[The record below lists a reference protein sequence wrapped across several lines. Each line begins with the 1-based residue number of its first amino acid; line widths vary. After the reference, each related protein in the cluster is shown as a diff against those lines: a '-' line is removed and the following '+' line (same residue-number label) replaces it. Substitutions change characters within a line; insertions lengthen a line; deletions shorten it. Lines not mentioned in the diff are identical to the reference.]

1 MKVQFLGTAAAEGIP
16 AIWCEC
22 EVCRKAKELKGKE
35 LRRRCSYLIDTDTIV
50 DYGPDAYWQSIDF
63 NIDQTALKR
72 IIFTHPHEDHM
83 SPLEFG
89 YRLSPCFS
97 KVTHFINVLA
107 SKESLRHFLKTTG
120 TEFKTLNINP
130 VVFTN
135 GQWTN
140 DDDMQVM
147 SIPANHA
154 PGLGAIIPVI
164 RRNNKTLLIAN
175 DTGLLFEEG
184 WKMLEGIKLDV
195 AVIESTCSFGV
206 PDLQNGHLGINTT
219 VQFRDKLLELGC
231 IDNNTP
237 VFVNHFS
244 HNGKA
249 NHDRLV
255 EFFEPKNMTVA
266 YDGLTVEF

>member
-1 MKVQFLGTAAAEGIP
+1 MKIQFLGTAAAEGIP

-22 EVCRKAKELKGKE
+22 DVCRKAKELKGKE
-35 LRRRCSYLIDTDTIV
+35 LRRRCSYLIDTDTII
-50 DYGPDAYWQSIDF
+50 DYGPDGYWQSIEY

-83 SPLEFG
+83 SPLEFI
-89 YRLSPCFS
+89 YRWSPNFS
-97 KVTHFINVLA
+97 RVSHFINVLA
-107 SKESLRHFLKTTG
+107 SREALRHFMKTTG
-120 TEFKTLNINP
+120 FDFKTLNINP
-130 VVFTN
+130 VEFVK
-135 GQWTN
+135 GEWTCDN
-140 DDDMQVM
+140 DMQVM

-164 RRNNKTLLIAN
+164 RRDNKNLLIAN
-175 DTGLLFEEG
+175 DTGLLSEDS

-206 PDLQNGHLGINTT
+206 PDLPNGHLGVNTT
-219 VQFRDKLLELGC
+219 VKFRDKLLEMGC
-231 IDNNTP
+231 IEESTP

-255 EFFEPKNMTVA
+255 EFFEPRNMTVA
-266 YDGLTVEF
+266 YDGLTFEF